1 MAKLFSSDQHFWHAN
16 ILEFDDRPFGSIEEM
31 NEEIIRRHN
40 SVVAQDDEYHNV
52 GDVLL
57 GQGFAEHLS
66 IIGRLNGTRKLYPGN
81 HDRVSHVNKQ
91 KYRALYWDAYAE
103 YFEIMPDN
111 FQVDLQGTT
120 FNISHFPYRG
130 EGDHTSDE
138 RFSAH
143 RFEDNGTPLLHGHIH
158 SKNKFSYSEKGTLMI
173 HVGVTSW
180 NYYPVHENEIIEI
193 LEKHG

>member
-16 ILEFDDRPFGSIEEM
+16 ILEFDDRPFKSIEEM
-31 NEEIIRRHN
+31 NEEIVARHN

-66 IIGRLNGTRKLYPGN
+66 IIGRLNGIRKLYPGN

-91 KYRALYWDAYAE
+91 KYRALYWDAYSE

-111 FQVDLQGTT
+111 FQVNLQGTT
-120 FNISHFPYRG
+120 FNISHFPYD
-130 EGDHTSDE
+130 GDHLKEE
-138 RFSAH
+138 RYVDKRAV
-143 RFEDNGTPLLHGHIH
+143 DNGLPLIHGHTH
-158 SKNKFSYSEKGTLMI
+158 SKNKISYSKNGTLQI
-173 HVGVTSW
+173 CISVTAW
-180 NYYPVHENEIIEI
+180 DYYPAHENEILDL
-193 LEKHG
+193 LERHG